1 MKLLKS
7 WGKRKP
13 WSITLCDCIHTG
25 VELSAASNGV
35 DSLDIEGT
43 EDGSESG
50 KGKEFHLD
58 KVNGM
63 GWV

>member
-1 MKLLKS
+1 
-7 WGKRKP
+7 
-13 WSITLCDCIHTG
+13 